1 MNKKI
6 SFTLL
11 LSFASAMAFAHFQMM
26 YTPSSIIE
34 GDTREVP
41 FKVVFTHPYEA
52 GLTMDIGKNEAG
64 EIKGMEHFFVV
75 HKKKSIDAVSK
86 LKEMTFTS
94 FENSAKGFDFILDKD
109 SSFRGGGD
117 WVLVA
122 VPHPYYESSADS
134 YIRQITKVIINKG
147 TLDTDWSNRI
157 AEGYPEILPLVK
169 PYNVWVGGMFR
180 AIVVDGKGKPVP
192 NAEIEIAY
200 CNYDID
206 MHNNK
211 FTGSPRI
218 TKGSAVIHADA
229 QGNFSFVPTAPGYW
243 GFAAL
248 EAGGKKQFNGKELSE
263 DAVLWIEAFAVE

>member
-11 LSFASAMAFAHFQMM
+11 VFFASEMAFAHFQMM

-34 GDTREVP
+34 GDTKEVP
-41 FKVVFTHPYEA
+41 FKVIFTHPFEA

-64 EIKGMEHFFVV
+64 EVKGMEHFFVV

-94 FENSAKGFDFILDKD
+94 LENSAKGFDFILNKD

-122 VPHPYYESSADS
+122 VPYPYYEGSEDS
-134 YIRQITKVIINKG
+134 YIQQITKVIINKG
-147 TLDTDWSNRI
+147 TLDTDWSDRV

-169 PYNVWVGGMFR
+169 PYDVWVGGIFR
-180 AIVVDGKGKPVP
+180 AMIVDGKGKPVQH
-192 NAEIEIAY
+192 AEIEVVY
-200 CNYDID
+200 CNYDVD

-218 TKGSAVIHADA
+218 TKGSTVIHADA

-243 GFAAL
+243 GFAAS

-263 DAVLWIEAFAVE
+263 DAVLWIEAFAAE